1 MKFSLS
7 ILALASVVALSG
19 CMQDPDPSAV
29 SVINDRHT
37 GASITTSPELAVQL
51 PGRMDGL
58 LQAQVAHDAKN
69 GVVVFTKVSRQG
81 WIFPSQAWSNGRKLD
96 YSRLD
101 AQTGYCGSSGCTTI
115 ESGAISLSL
124 AQARTAAAQG
134 LPFKLMGTRGSIEG
148 NIPATAFSSVLK
160 KAGL

>member
-1 MKFSLS
+1 MKLS
-7 ILALASVVALSG
+7 SPTLAIVSAIALTG
-19 CMQDPDPSAV
+19 CMQDPDPNAV
-29 SVINDRHT
+29 RVINDRHT

-81 WIFPSQAWSNGRKLD
+81 WMFPNQAWSNGRKLD

-124 AQARTAAAQG
+124 AQARMAASQG
-134 LPFKLMGTRGSIEG
+134 LQFRLMGTRGSIEG
-148 NIPATAFSSVLK
+148 NIPAAAFASVLQ

>member
-1 MKFSLS
+1 MKFPFSTLAFVS
-7 ILALASVVALSG
+7 AFALAG
-19 CMQDPDPSAV
+19 CMQNPDPTAV

-51 PGRMDGL
+51 PGRTDGL

-81 WIFPSQAWSNGRKLD
+81 WMFPTQAWSNGRKLD

-124 AQARTAAAQG
+124 AQARTAASQG
-134 LPFKLMGTRGSIEG
+134 LPFRLMGSRGSIEG
-148 NIPATAFSSVLK
+148 NIPAAAFASVLQ